1 MMKLLLFFAV
11 AQAKDEFFSSTA
23 HMEKLMEEEEILI
36 EEVKGKLTINT
47 FY

>member
-11 AQAKDEFFSSTA
+11 ALAKDEFFSSTA
-23 HMEKLMEEEEILI
+23 HMETLMQEEEILI
-36 EEVKGKLTINT
+36 EEVKGKSTNNA